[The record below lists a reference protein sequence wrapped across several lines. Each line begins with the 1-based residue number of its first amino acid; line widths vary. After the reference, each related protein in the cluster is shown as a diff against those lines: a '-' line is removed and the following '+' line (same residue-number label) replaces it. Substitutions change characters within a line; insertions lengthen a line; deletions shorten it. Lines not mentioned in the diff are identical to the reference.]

1 MDRLIGDFNVETLK
15 KFSDS
20 LGKSFGIRRDNQ
32 AALVGIINFV
42 LSIRL
47 VAIVCEISIV
57 FISGEGFRYS
67 QMVV

>member
-1 MDRLIGDFNVETLK
+1 MDRLIGDFDVETLK

-20 LGKSFGIRRDNQ
+20 LGKSFGIKRDNQ

-47 VAIVCEISIV
+47 VAIVWEISMV